1 MVIYKIEI
9 YLIKFKYLKSKIFK
23 LTNYLDLKP

>member
-23 LTNYLDLKP
+23 LTNYFDLKS